1 MTIAPRL
8 SPVRAPTTPS
18 DSTTRPPIIRGCR
31 GSAYRHDLSGR
42 LWLGGNLVTPL
53 TKKLGEWLGLLLIGA
68 VVVRLAAAILGPA
81 VPFLAVALMWVVIA
95 GVLLCRFRSS
105 K

>member
-1 MTIAPRL
+1 
-8 SPVRAPTTPS
+8 
-18 DSTTRPPIIRGCR
+18 
-31 GSAYRHDLSGR
+31 
-42 LWLGGNLVTPL
+42 VTPL

-95 GVLLCRFRSS
+95 GVLLGRFRSS